1 MIRFMKK
8 IKKIVNKKNK
18 SKIISLTAYS
28 KNIAEI
34 IDKHVDI
41 VLVGDSVA
49 SVLYNYDTTRKMK
62 LDTMIEHA
70 KSVRM
75 GISNSLMVFDMPF
88 NTYRNKKE
96 ALLNVRK
103 VIKETKSDA
112 VKLEGG
118 SKIKDI
124 VKHLIKNNIA
134 VLGHLG
140 IMPQSVRGK
149 FKSKGKTS
157 FERKKLLEDA
167 KLLEKLGA
175 FAIVLECIEKSLAK
189 KITNEIKIP
198 TIGIGSS
205 SYCDGQILVTDD
217 IIGLTNSKIRFVKKY
232 VDLKKIVGKATKRF
246 KSEVINSKY
255 PTNKYSY

>member
-1 MIRFMKK
+1 MNKK
-8 IKKIVNKKNK
+8 INKIIKKKNK

-34 IDKHVDI
+34 IDQHVDI

-49 SVLYNYDTTRKMK
+49 SVLYNYNSTRQIS
-62 LDTMIEHA
+62 LSTMIEHA

-75 GISNSLMVFDMPF
+75 GIGKSLMVFDMPYK
-88 NTYRNKKE
+88 TYENKKA
-96 ALLNVRK
+96 ALSNAKK
-103 VIKETKSDA
+103 VIKLTKSDA
-112 VKLEGG
+112 IKLEGG
-118 SKIKDI
+118 AKIKEI
-124 VKHLIKNNIA
+124 VKYLISNRIP

-149 FKSKGKTS
+149 FKSKGKTDK
-157 FERKKLLEDA
+157 ERKKILSDA
-167 KLLEKLGA
+167 KMLEKQGV

-205 SYCDGQILVTDD
+205 VNCDGQILVTDD
-217 IIGLTNSKIRFVKKY
+217 IVGLTNSKIRFVKKY
-232 VDLKKIVGKATKRF
+232 TNLRNNIELAVKKFKKEVRLKKYP
-246 KSEVINSKY
+246 SK
-255 PTNKYSY
+255 KYSY